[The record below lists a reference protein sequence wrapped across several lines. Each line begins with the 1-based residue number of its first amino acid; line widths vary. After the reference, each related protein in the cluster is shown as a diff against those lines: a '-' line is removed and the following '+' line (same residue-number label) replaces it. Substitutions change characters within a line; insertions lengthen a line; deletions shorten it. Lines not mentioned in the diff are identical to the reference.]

1 MTGVHYTY
9 TLTGK
14 GIAVVEH
21 APDAR
26 PQGDGKRT
34 FTLYEE
40 RGEWVAECNFCGC
53 LATSGKTRRS
63 VASRMWGSRQHR
75 YCYRELVNIEVD
87 ERLHYT
93 YTRGK
98 SGIDV
103 EEHNPAERPAFDGRE
118 SYTVYKEGDEWASD
132 CNRCGNWAGF
142 SSTHEGVVA
151 RMFATHA
158 RRYCDEYIYE
168 NGSDEQAL
176 EATIEDLANM
186 ARRHGKPLAIPG
198 RDGAS

>member
-1 MTGVHYTY
+1 
-9 TLTGK
+9 
-14 GIAVVEH
+14 
-21 APDAR
+21 
-26 PQGDGKRT
+26 
-34 FTLYEE
+34 
-40 RGEWVAECNFCGC
+40 
-53 LATSGKTRRS
+53 
-63 VASRMWGSRQHR
+63 MWGSRQHR
-75 YCYRELVNIEVD
+75 YCYRELVNTEVD

-103 EEHNPAERPAFDGRE
+103 EEHNPAKRPAFDGRE
-118 SYTVYKEGDEWASD
+118 SYTVYKEDDEWASA

-158 RRYCDEYIYE
+158 RSYCDEYIYE

-186 ARRHGKPLAIPG
+186 ARQHGKPLAIPG